1 MDFTANTSHE
11 RLLLVD
17 QQPENLVEILG
28 NLLQEFDV
36 SLYTEKSAIEGILK
50 YKELS
55 PGLMLINSNLPDM
68 FGMSLATLIKD
79 EENGV
84 NTSICLYN
92 ITEILQNTKADF
104 FILKLPEEKF
114 QEVLLTQIQ
123 SFYDL
128 RFMQNMHSTELLRAK
143 QQQYEFLP
151 VPLETED
158 YSVTS
163 FFSAYGELSGDSYTY
178 WKGRDGALYGVL
190 FDCTGHDFVSY
201 TYVNAARIMLK
212 KDMRL
217 YELGATDTLA
227 EVLKSVNDDL
237 FAVDVV
243 PEMTTAIVFKLDPE
257 KKMFRYCT
265 AGMPGILVRDKGT
278 EKWRTI
284 PSENFILGC
293 EENVKFD
300 EQELPLESIANIIV
314 CSDGFFE
321 LTFHQKEVRE
331 GQIAKHD
338 DVSAIFISV
347 HLQKDAGISK

>member
-1 MDFTANTSHE
+1 MDFTTNTRHE

-17 QQPENLVEILG
+17 PQPENLVGIIRE
-28 NLLQEFDV
+28 LLEEFDV
-36 SLYTEKSAIEGILK
+36 SLYTASNAIEGILK
-50 YKELS
+50 YKDLS
-55 PGLMLINSNLPDM
+55 PGLMLINNELPDM

-79 EENGV
+79 EENGA
-84 NTSICLYN
+84 NTSVCLYN

-104 FILKLPEEKF
+104 LILKLPEEKF
-114 QEVLLTQIQ
+114 QEVIQTQIQ
-123 SFYDL
+123 SFYNL

-151 VPLETED
+151 VPLETEN
-158 YSVTS
+158 YSATG

-178 WKGRDGALYGVL
+178 WQGKDGALYGVL

-237 FAVDVV
+237 FAVDAV
-243 PEMTTAIVFKLDPE
+243 PEMTTAIVFKLDPKE
-257 KKMFRYCT
+257 RMFRYCT
-265 AGMPGILVRDKGT
+265 AGMPGILVMDKDT
-278 EKWRTI
+278 HQWRII

-293 EENVKFD
+293 EENASFN
-300 EQELPLESIANIIV
+300 EQELPLEGVENIIV

-338 DVSAIFISV
+338 DVSTIFISV
-347 HLQKDAGISK
+347 HLQQDAGLSE